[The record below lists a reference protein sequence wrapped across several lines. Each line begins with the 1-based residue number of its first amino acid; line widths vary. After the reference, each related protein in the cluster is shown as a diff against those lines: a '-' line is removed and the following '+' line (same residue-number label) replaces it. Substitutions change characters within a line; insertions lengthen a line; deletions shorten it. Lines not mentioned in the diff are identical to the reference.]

1 MITELG
7 GNRCAGANPNFLTPA
22 QQTGQFINGSQRVEA
37 CQQILIQN
45 NVVEADWWIYV
56 LVLLC
61 IFVAFRFGSLLILIS
76 RARNFT
82 S

>member
-7 GNRCAGANPNFLTPA
+7 GNRCQGSNPSFLTPA
-22 QQTGQFINGSQRVEA
+22 QQAGQFINGTQRDEA
-37 CQQILIQN
+37 CQQILVQN

-56 LVLLC
+56 LVLLV
-61 IFVAFRFGSLLILIS
+61 IFIAFRLGSLVILIS
-76 RARNFT
+76 RANNFT

>member
-7 GNRCAGANPNFLTPA
+7 GDRCAGANPSFLTPGT
-22 QQTGQFINGSQRVEA
+22 QVGQFINGTQRVEA
-37 CQQILIQN
+37 CQQILAQN
-45 NVVEADWWIYV
+45 NVIEADWWIYV

-61 IFVAFRFGSLLILIS
+61 IFVAFRLGSLIILIS